1 MEIETQIYKYPR
13 QKINGIWLIIAGI
26 AMFLLLIKYNGYPN
40 VWPFAIVYV
49 IGMIWQLSPKTRERL
64 AVGPGT
70 QAQKKWSNFSII
82 LLVIFVFVIFQFF
95 ADDYRTCWLFII
107 LAVGVHFLTFI
118 PVHGKLMVFLSMTLI
133 VNAFI
138 GLVITN
144 VSLDVFFVIDGL
156 IKILFGSIFIKL
168 SPINF

>member
-1 MEIETQIYKYPR
+1 METQTYKYPR

-40 VWPFAIVYV
+40 IWPFAIAYV
-49 IGMIWQLSPKTRERL
+49 LGMIWQLNPKTREKL

-70 QAQKKWSNFSII
+70 QVQKKWSNFSIFLLAI
-82 LLVIFVFVIFQFF
+82 LVFVIFQCF
-95 ADDYRTCWLFII
+95 ADDYRTCWLLII
-107 LAVGVHFLTFI
+107 LAVGIHFLTFV
-118 PVHGKLMVFLSMTLI
+118 PVHGKLMLFLSIALI
-133 VNAFI
+133 INAFI